1 MEDLVYANSSCFM
14 FLTGTFNLHRFE
26 KAIIANAKQ
35 NVTLDVLS
43 YHASAS
49 LDDAQKLR
57 VWFLIIYL
65 FFNLSQRINNFVCL
79 GFTSSISCYVQ
90 FVRFFV

>member
-1 MEDLVYANSSCFM
+1 MPMIRILRLLLGSLIC
-14 FLTGTFNLHRFE
+14 RFE

-49 LDDAQKLR
+49 LEDAQKLR
-57 VWFLIIYL
+57 VNQSI
-65 FFNLSQRINNFVCL
+65 LSNKNVF
-79 GFTSSISCYVQ
+79 
-90 FVRFFV
+90 

>member
-1 MEDLVYANSSCFM
+1 MKVHEVQVHSEYVDYKNYMYLLACLIF
-14 FLTGTFNLHRFE
+14 RFE

-49 LDDAQKLR
+49 WEDAQRLR
-57 VWFLIIYL
+57 VGIYY
-65 FFNLSQRINNFVCL
+65 
-79 GFTSSISCYVQ
+79 FTFITCY
-90 FVRFFV
+90 

>member
-1 MEDLVYANSSCFM
+1 MPMTRILRLLLGSLIY
-14 FLTGTFNLHRFE
+14 RFE

-49 LDDAQKLR
+49 LEDAQKLR
-57 VWFLIIYL
+57 VNQSILSTKRL
-65 FFNLSQRINNFVCL
+65 F
-79 GFTSSISCYVQ
+79 
-90 FVRFFV
+90 

>member
-1 MEDLVYANSSCFM
+1 MPMIRILRLLLRSLIC
-14 FLTGTFNLHRFE
+14 RFE

-49 LDDAQKLR
+49 LEDAQKLR
-57 VWFLIIYL
+57 VNQSILSNKNL
-65 FFNLSQRINNFVCL
+65 F
-79 GFTSSISCYVQ
+79 
-90 FVRFFV
+90 

>member
-1 MEDLVYANSSCFM
+1 MSKCTCHNVIVTMIRILRLLLDSLIR
-14 FLTGTFNLHRFE
+14 RFE

-49 LDDAQKLR
+49 LEDAQKLR
-57 VWFLIIYL
+57 VNQSILSLI
-65 FFNLSQRINNFVCL
+65 
-79 GFTSSISCYVQ
+79 
-90 FVRFFV
+90 

>member
-1 MEDLVYANSSCFM
+1 MILIS
-14 FLTGTFNLHRFE
+14 RFE

-49 LDDAQKLR
+49 LEDAQRLR
-57 VWFLIIYL
+57 VYYLI
-65 FFNLSQRINNFVCL
+65 NGCLSVN
-79 GFTSSISCYVQ
+79 
-90 FVRFFV
+90 VRFTKTLIMNFYRPCKFHQLLHIICTIFLLMIFI

>member
-1 MEDLVYANSSCFM
+1 MIRILRLLLVS
-14 FLTGTFNLHRFE
+14 LIRRFE

-49 LDDAQKLR
+49 LEDAQKLR
-57 VWFLIIYL
+57 V
-65 FFNLSQRINNFVCL
+65 NQ
-79 GFTSSISCYVQ
+79 SI
-90 FVRFFV
+90 